1 MSIRHYQSEQTNKI
15 LKGKISDSNAYEEPK
30 KQESDH
36 IFSYDYVK
44 EDYLGKVK
52 DFINRYTNNGSK
64 IEEESQKNK

>member
-15 LKGKISDSNAYEEPK
+15 LKGKIFESNAFDEPTQK
-30 KQESDH
+30 ESDH

-52 DFINRYTNNGSK
+52 DFINRYTNAGSK
-64 IEEESQKNK
+64 IEEESQKTK